1 MLKIEKVVV
10 DLKKTVGKNYKEFWD
25 FKGRYR
31 VVKGGRG
38 SKKSHTAALWFI
50 YHLLK
55 HRNSNLLCVRQ
66 YYNSLRDSQFAEL
79 KKAAERLKVS
89 HLFDFKISPL
99 EITVRETG
107 QKILFRGFDNPDSI
121 TSITVST
128 GFLCWVWIE
137 EAYQVESEDDFNK
150 LDFSIRGITD
160 DSLFPQIT
168 LTLNPWTETWIKKRF
183 FDRKDKNILAITRNY
198 YHNEFLSPQDIK
210 MFEELKKNDYNA
222 YRITGEGEW
231 GLASGTYFSEFSY
244 GLHTLDD
251 IPCDFDGEYDFYAS
265 FDYGLDMFACY
276 FYRVDRYLNVYVY
289 REIYKENMLV
299 SEAAEAIA
307 KYIRNENIKCVYAP
321 FDMWNRQR
329 ESGRSIADIFLS
341 FGIPL
346 VQAGKGRV
354 NGWLCVK
361 EYLKVFDNNGVMT
374 SRLKIARSCENLI
387 NCLKKIKRDSL
398 NPSDTARFPHD
409 ITHAPDAL
417 RYFLVSI
424 ISPPEPL
431 NISHEVPFE
440 SIFKNEEKEDELFT
454 YDNIVES
461 FYD

>member
-1 MLKIEKVVV
+1 MLKIENTVI

-55 HRNSNLLCVRQ
+55 HKNANLLCVRQ

-79 KKAAERLKVS
+79 KKAAERLKVA

-99 EITVRETG
+99 EIVIKATG

-137 EAYQVESEDDFNK
+137 EAYQVESEEDFNK

-160 DSLFPQIT
+160 KSLFPQIT
-168 LTLNPWTETWIKKRF
+168 LTLNPWSEMWIKKRF
-183 FDRKDKNILAITRNY
+183 FDKKDENILAITRNY
-198 YHNEFLSPQDIK
+198 YHNEFLSPEDMK
-210 MFEELKKNDYNA
+210 MFEDLKQTDYNS
-222 YRITGEGEW
+222 YRIVGEGEW
-231 GLASGTYFSEFSY
+231 GIASGTYFNEFSY
-244 GLHTLDD
+244 SLHTVDD
-251 IPCDFDGEYDFYAS
+251 TEVIFDSEYDFYAS

-289 REIYKENMLV
+289 REIYKDNMLV
-299 SEAAEAIA
+299 SEAAEEIA
-307 KYIRNENIKCVYAP
+307 SYVKSENIKCVYAP
-321 FDMWNRQR
+321 FDMFSRQR

-341 FGIPL
+341 YGIPV
-346 VQAGKGRV
+346 VQAGKGRI

-361 EYLKVFDNNGVMT
+361 EYLKPIKLQGMIT
-374 SRLKIARSCENLI
+374 SRLKIARSCVNLI
-387 NCLKKIKRDSL
+387 DSLKKLRADAN
-398 NPSDTARFPHD
+398 NPSDTARFPHN

-424 ISPPEPL
+424 ITPPE
-431 NISHEVPFE
+431 ISNKEKPVPYENLF
-440 SIFKNEEKEDELFT
+440 IKEEKEEELFI
-454 YDNIVES
+454 DDSIIES